1 MLVCD
6 YNELSGVFSN
16 FINECKGKKVTLLMH
31 KNADGDCM
39 GASLA
44 VCIFLESLGYD
55 CKIISPNAYS
65 RNFNWMPC
73 SSNILIFN
81 SLFRSTVVSH
91 IDESSIIMCLDFS
104 QKSRID
110 QELANLIEGKNVCI
124 IDHHQEKPDINGV
137 NILNST
143 SSSTCEIVY
152 EIMNIAYR
160 DKINKDIAT
169 CLYSG
174 ILSDTGHFI
183 TQNMTYRVYEIAAE
197 LMKDFGLEVR
207 VIDKNIFGN
216 NRFARMRFLGHVL
229 SKCLKIV
236 PDYKVAYIV
245 LTKEDTEKFYLKQ
258 GETDG
263 LVNYALSIE
272 NIEFAAL
279 FNQKADGVYISLRSI
294 GDFSVSDFAKKYFN
308 GGGHKNAAGG
318 FSNSSIS
325 DTVNNFINYL
335 VNYSFLK
342 FNS

>member
-1 MLVCD
+1 MPGCD
-6 YNELSGVFSN
+6 YSEISSLFCN
-16 FINECKGKKVTLLMH
+16 FIDECKGKKVTLLMH
-31 KNADGDCM
+31 KNADGDCI

-44 VCIFLESLGYD
+44 VCMFLEALGCE
-55 CKIISPNAYS
+55 CKVISTNAYN
-65 RNFNWMPC
+65 RNFNWLPY

-81 SLFRSTVVSH
+81 SLFRSTVVNY
-91 IDESSIIMCLDFS
+91 IDESSVIICLDFS

-110 QELANLIEGKNVCI
+110 PELANFLDGKRVCI
-124 IDHHQEKPDINGV
+124 IDHHQDKPDINGV
-137 NILNST
+137 NIINSEA
-143 SSSTCEIVY
+143 SSTCEIIY
-152 EIMNIAYR
+152 EILNIAYS

-169 CLYSG
+169 YLYSG
-174 ILSDTGHFI
+174 ILCDTGHFI
-183 TQNMTYRVYEIAAE
+183 TQNMTYRVYEIAAD
-197 LMKDFGLEVR
+197 LMKRFNLEVH
-207 VIDKNIFGN
+207 IINKNIFGN

-229 SKCLKIV
+229 SRCLKIV
-236 PDYKVAYIV
+236 PNYKVAYIV

-279 FNQKADGVYISLRSI
+279 FNQKNDGVYISLRSI

-318 FSNSSIS
+318 FSNSSIA
-325 DTVNNFINYL
+325 DTVSNFINYL

-342 FNS
+342 FNN